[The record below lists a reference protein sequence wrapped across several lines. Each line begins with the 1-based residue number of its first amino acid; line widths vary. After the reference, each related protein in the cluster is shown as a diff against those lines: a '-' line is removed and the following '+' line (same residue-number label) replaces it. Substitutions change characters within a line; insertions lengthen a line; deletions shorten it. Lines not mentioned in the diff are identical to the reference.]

1 MAVILPK
8 GKFKGIS
15 GPIYF
20 RTLNGKEIFQTRP
33 NRSKQK
39 KENNT
44 YAILFKKT
52 SYSLK
57 IIRRNIEDFIGNRHD
72 SKLHQRLMGQVMT
85 VLRKNTTQPI
95 VETTIFNTSLID
107 LVGFELNTNSLF
119 GNSFSGEIKGEQVSD
134 TVVRISI
141 EPFVPALAILFP
153 LGCTSATMRLQLY
166 EMNNNDTI
174 IDNMYA
180 SKSIDFYC
188 GDEAV
193 INCTWD
199 IENLTANIFT
209 IVVVELQFFY
219 PINNNPNQLTL
230 YNSKAFNPSR
240 VVYISDM
247 QRSKK

>member
-20 RTLNGKEIFQTRP
+20 RTLNGNEIFQTRP

-119 GNSFSGEIKGEQVSD
+119 VNSFSGEIKAEQVSD
-134 TVVRISI
+134 TIVRISI

-153 LGCTSATMRLQLY
+153 LGCTSATIRLQMY
-166 EMNNNDTI
+166 QMNNDDTI
-174 IDNMYA
+174 INNMYA
-180 SKSIDFYC
+180 IKSIEFHSS
-188 GDEAV
+188 DEAL
-193 INCTWD
+193 IDFTWD
-199 IENLTANIFT
+199 VEHLTANVFT
-209 IVVVELQFFY
+209 IGVVELQFFY
-219 PINNNPNQLTL
+219 PINNNPKQLTL
-230 YNSKAFNPSR
+230 YNSKAFNPSKLL
-240 VVYISDM
+240 YLSNM
-247 QRSKK
+247 

>member
-8 GKFKGIS
+8 GKLKGIS

-39 KENNT
+39 KDNNT

-52 SYSLK
+52 SHSLK
-57 IIRRNIEDFIGNRHD
+57 ILRRNIEGFIGNRHD
-72 SKLHQRLMGQVMT
+72 SKLHQRLMGQMMT
-85 VLRKNTTQPI
+85 VLRKNATQPI
-95 VETTIFNTSLID
+95 VETTVFNTSLID
-107 LVGFELNTNSLF
+107 LVGFDLNTNSLF
-119 GNSFSGEIKGEQVSD
+119 ANTFTGDIKGEQVSD

-141 EPFVPALAILFP
+141 EPFVPALAVLFP
-153 LGCTSATMRLQLY
+153 LGCTSATIRLQLY
-166 EMNNNDTI
+166 QMKNDDTI
-174 IDNMYA
+174 INNMHA
-180 SKSIDFYC
+180 SKSIDFHS

-193 INCTWD
+193 IDFTWD
-199 IENLTANIFT
+199 VEHLTANAFT
-209 IVVVELQFFY
+209 IGVVELQFFY
-219 PINNNPNQLTL
+219 AINNNPNQLTL

-247 QRSKK
+247 QE